1 MASSPHE
8 TQDFLKWA
16 ATLGI
21 SDSPTG
27 VSHDEMQSCLGYSL
41 YVSDFQDAGGR
52 GLAAARDLQKGQLI
66 LRIPKSALMSRESLM
81 RDNAELAKALERHPN
96 LSSIQVLVVY
106 LLTEVAKG
114 KNSLWYPYLLQL
126 PRNYYTLA
134 SFTDFQAQ
142 ALQVEDAVKVA
153 QRIIGVVRQEWKDS
167 QVLMHRVGLK
177 GRFTNFKSWLWA
189 FATVSSRTL
198 HVPWDG
204 AGCLCPVGDLFNY
217 AAPGSD
223 MEIVEDTVAETQV
236 CSSKFFPER
245 NYQGKCCSSTFVTT
259 EEEHLLKRK
268 LSLNQ
273 ARIKE
278 ASDSGGCNGLNKRLT
293 DGGFEAGVGAYCLYA
308 REQYMQG
315 EQVFLCYGQY
325 TNLELLE
332 HYGFLL
338 SDNPN
343 DKIYIDLDDDMLTQ
357 RHWERNHLYL
367 QWDGK
372 PSFSLLAA
380 LRFHTAPPTLRK
392 AIGHLAFSG
401 LQISVENDKTVT
413 KWLLEKCQNLVTKLP
428 TTIEEDELLQEIIN
442 RCLDADGN
450 QFLLDL
456 LQDVEMGQHDDSC
469 ILLDSF
475 PKWSRLCSKRRN
487 IVTCELSTFYKLHWL
502 QTHKGMDLSHKPK
515 VSPPLDRWKLAIQ
528 WRLGYKTILHRCI
541 LHCNDQLEHLCTA
554 EQSGKQDQANPSKH
568 YGKLRPR
575 R

>member
-1 MASSPHE
+1 MASSPPD
-8 TQDFLKWA
+8 TQEFLSWA
-16 ATLGI
+16 ATLGV
-21 SDSPTG
+21 SDAPLG
-27 VSHDEMQSCLGYSL
+27 VSHGKMQSCLGYSL
-41 YVSDFQDAGGR
+41 FVSDFQNAGGR
-52 GLAAARDLQKGQLI
+52 GLAAARDLQKGELI

-81 RDNAELAKALERHPN
+81 KDNGELAKALERHPN

-106 LLTEVAKG
+106 LLTEIAKG

-126 PRNYYTLA
+126 PHNYYTLA

-153 QRIIGVVRQEWKDS
+153 QRVILGVHQEWKES
-167 QVLMHRVGLK
+167 QVLMHEVGLK
-177 GRFTNFKSWLWA
+177 RRFANFKSWLWA

-198 HVPWDG
+198 HIPWDD

-217 AAPGSD
+217 AAPGIN
-223 MEIVEDTVAETQV
+223 MEVVEDTAAEKEV
-236 CSSKFFPER
+236 CGSMCFREK
-245 NYQGKCCSSTFVTT
+245 NYEGKHCSSTFVPVHC
-259 EEEHLLKRK
+259 EKEYL
-268 LSLNQ
+268 LNQ
-273 ARIKE
+273 DRIKE
-278 ASDSGGCNGLNKRLT
+278 VSESSGCNGLNKRLT
-293 DGGFEAGVGAYCLYA
+293 DGGFEADVGAYCLYA
-308 REQYMQG
+308 RERYMQG
-315 EQVFLCYGQY
+315 EQVLLCYGQY

-332 HYGFLL
+332 HYGFIL

-343 DKIYIDLDDDMLTQ
+343 DKIYIDLDVDMSTVKQ
-357 RHWERNHLYL
+357 WERNHLYL

-380 LRFHTAPPTLRK
+380 LRYHTTPPNLRK

-401 LQISVENDKTVT
+401 LQISVENDTTVN
-413 KWLLEKCQNLVTKLP
+413 KWLLERCENLITKLP

-442 RCLDADGN
+442 RCLDFDGN

-456 LQDVEMGQHDDSC
+456 LQDIEMGKSDDNC

-487 IVTCELSTFYKLHWL
+487 IVTSEIRTFYKLHWL
-502 QTHKGMDLSHKPK
+502 QTHKGMDLSRKSEA
-515 VSPPLDRWKLAIQ
+515 SPALDRWKLAIQ
-528 WRLGYKTILHRCI
+528 WRLRYKTILHRCI

-554 EQSGKQDQANPSKH
+554 AESGKQDQANPTKRC
-568 YGKLRPR
+568 GKLRSR